1 MSLRSVLMETLRT
14 PTKLQSWYTRIWWD
28 TLTYANLN
36 RILGLKVD
44 KDLLKD
50 DNMTAY
56 FRNRLKRRPME

>member
-28 TLTYANLN
+28 TLTANLN

-44 KDLLKD
+44 KDFIKD
-50 DNMTAY
+50 DNMIAY
-56 FRNRLKRRPME
+56 FRNRLKRRVIE